1 MVKRDDIDEILKKQ
15 EDEVYGDSY
24 SEGDHDVYDD
34 TEELLEETVGG
45 DIDSKKPF
53 SIAEEIEKDENDL
66 VNRPSLRKTPK
77 KKNNAYE

>member
-1 MVKRDDIDEILKKQ
+1 MPKREDIDQILKKQ

-45 DIDSKKPF
+45 DVDPKEPF
-53 SIAEEIEKDENDL
+53 SIAEEIKKDENDL
-66 VNRPSLRKTPK
+66 VNRPLSKEDSEAEEK
-77 KKNNAYE
+77 